1 MTVIHV
7 AIWEN
12 VHTNFSSIKITT
24 FLGRLATRKTA
35 QNTDN
40 ESEKQDMAKDPVN
53 NSEKG
58 KTMSL

>member
-1 MTVIHV
+1 MLKLNL
-7 AIWEN
+7 WEN
-12 VHTNFSSIKITT
+12 VHTIFSSIKITT

-35 QNTDN
+35 QNTGN

-58 KTMSL
+58 TTMSL